1 MIILN
6 TVGDT
11 IQAEASAASGITV
24 TLYGIETASS
34 VETYKKLGQAQ
45 LTGSG
50 TQDTLYTV
58 PASTSTVCS
67 NIVVANTTAT
77 AKTIKLW
84 HVPNGQ
90 SVGDGYLLF
99 GAITIAANTTVVW
112 NKGNIQSC
120 PEMEAAGADHN
131 SLSGL
136 QGGTTDE
143 YYHLTATQHTNNLT
157 GEYVPEYFSLEVTR

>member
-1 MIILN
+1 MIILD
-6 TVGDT
+6 TIGDT
-11 IQAEASAASGITV
+11 IRAEASAASSITV
-24 TLYGIETASS
+24 TCYGIETVSGS
-34 VETYKKLGQAQ
+34 ETYKKLGQLC

-50 TQDTLYTV
+50 TQDTVYTV
-58 PASTSTVCS
+58 PVNSSAICAT
-67 NIVVANTTAT
+67 IVVANISNS

-84 HVPNGQ
+84 HVPSGE

-99 GAITIAANTTVVW
+99 GTLTILANTTVVW

-120 PEMEAAGADHN
+120 PEMETAGDNHN

-143 YYHLTATQHTNNLT
+143 YYHLTSNQHLNILI
-157 GEYVPEYFSLEVTR
+157 GEYVAAYGGLEITR